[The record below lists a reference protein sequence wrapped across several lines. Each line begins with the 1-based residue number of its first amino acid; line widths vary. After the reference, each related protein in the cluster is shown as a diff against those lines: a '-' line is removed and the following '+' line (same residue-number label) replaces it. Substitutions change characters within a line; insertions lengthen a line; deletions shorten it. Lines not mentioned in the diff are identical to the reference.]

1 MNETIKIKKL
11 EEAKAKGI
19 DLITAHTRQ
28 GMLSTGLTEW
38 HLRKTLNYKT
48 QIGSMFCGDRLE
60 DEVRGVNYYDTILND
75 PLKTFSNGDSL
86 IDMVCTDCLEK
97 I

>member
-1 MNETIKIKKL
+1 MKTEKL
-11 EEAKAKGI
+11 KEAKAKGI

-28 GMLSTGLTEW
+28 GMLNVGVTEW
-38 HLRKTLNYKT
+38 HLRKTLNNKT

-60 DEVRGVNYYDTILND
+60 DEVRGVNYYDTILNN
-75 PLKTFSNGDSL
+75 PLKTFSNGESL
-86 IDMVCTDCLEK
+86 IDMVCTKCLEK